1 MKHNLDCRIVRD
13 LLPSYVDGL
22 TCDFTTQAIEE
33 HVKECEACSRIL
45 QHMKEPEQHEEVEKV
60 EVDYLKK
67 IRGRTSRLLTI
78 GGASTIILI
87 LGFVVG
93 LIIYNRIVPK
103 DFSKLFPETEA
114 SKILVHH
121 SQSDAEMELTGVE
134 CKTLYSLLEEAG
146 YYYNGRQTK
155 ATTIHGDE
163 YNIVAFDADGDK
175 IFEFCI
181 TDEYY
186 VYAEDKIYDVRNDEE
201 IMEFIDL
208 RIVSE
213 PEWIEWEKEL
223 YGFLDGEYMIESEED
238 LGSLITTLQFD
249 LEEHTCM
256 FPQSIFSSVYP
267 GGTFRIKDDKVLVK
281 GYGGKDTYI
290 FEIVDDETLRFVQ
303 EGSSEILL
311 GDGRN
316 LPNGTVFKLVEE

>member
-1 MKHNLDCRIVRD
+1 MKNDLDCRIVRD

-22 TCDFTTQAIEE
+22 TCDFTTQEIEE
-33 HVKECEACSRIL
+33 HVKECEECSRIL
-45 QHMKEPEQHEEVEKV
+45 LHMKEPEQHEDVVNV

-78 GGASTIILI
+78 GGASTIILV
-87 LGFVVG
+87 LGLIVG
-93 LIIYNRIVPK
+93 LMLYNRIVPK
-103 DFSKLFPETEA
+103 DFLELFPEAET
-114 SKILVHH
+114 SKILVLH

-134 CKTLYSLLEEAG
+134 CKTLYSLLEDAG
-146 YYYNGRQTK
+146 YYYNGRQTR
-155 ATTIHGDE
+155 ATAIHGDE
-163 YNIVAFDADGDK
+163 YNMVAFDADGNK

-213 PEWIEWEKEL
+213 AKWIEWEKEL
-223 YGFLDGEYMIESEED
+223 YGYLDGAYMIESEED
-238 LGSLITTLQFD
+238 WGSLITTLQFD

-256 FPQSIFSSVYP
+256 FPQSVFSSVYP
-267 GGTFRIKDDKVLVK
+267 GGTFRIKDDKVVVK
-281 GYGGKDTYI
+281 RYSGKDTYI
-290 FEIVDDETLRFVQ
+290 FEIVDDETIRFVQ
-303 EGSSEILL
+303 EGSSEIPL

-316 LPNGTVFKLVEE
+316 LPDGTVFKLVDE